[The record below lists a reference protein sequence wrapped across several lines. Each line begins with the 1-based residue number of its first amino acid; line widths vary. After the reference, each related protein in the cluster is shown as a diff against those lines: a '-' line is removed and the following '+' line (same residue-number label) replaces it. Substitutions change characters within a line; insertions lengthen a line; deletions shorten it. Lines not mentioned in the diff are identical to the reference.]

1 LVGQRFFGSK
11 GVDTAPM
18 LCDEES
24 RSRGN
29 SDISEEG
36 DRRLEHTWTWYYVEK
51 SAHGKMTEEEYNK
64 MLQPL
69 GTFSTIK
76 AFWEYWSNIM
86 ETKNFPDASTLYL
99 FKEGIRPMWEDPQNI
114 HGGKLQSVL
123 PKSVSH
129 QVWSDLVLSA
139 IGEQLDSEDQVD
151 FSSSLY
157 TKSPKLQVRP
167 SSSCFPH
174 PPTLAASLL
183 TSHVCTPQC
192 AF

>member
-1 LVGQRFFGSK
+1 
-11 GVDTAPM
+11 
-18 LCDEES
+18 
-24 RSRGN
+24 
-29 SDISEEG
+29 
-36 DRRLEHTWTWYYVEK
+36 
-51 SAHGKMTEEEYNK
+51 MTEEEYNK

-139 IGEQLDSEDQVD
+139 IGEQLDSEDQVCGIVLSTRPRGNAISVWVRHD
-151 FSSSLY
+151 HHEDPRY
-157 TKSPKLQVRP
+157 THDYEVISQHFLE
-167 SSSCFPH
+167 
-174 PPTLAASLL
+174 LLDAAGGGGGG
-183 TSHVCTPQC
+183 
-192 AF
+192 

>member
-1 LVGQRFFGSK
+1 MPF
-11 GVDTAPM
+11 
-18 LCDEES
+18 EEDR
-24 RSRGN
+24 RSREN
-29 SDISEEG
+29 SDVSEEG

-76 AFWEYWSNIM
+76 TFWEFWSNIM

-114 HGGKLQSVL
+114 QGGKLQAVL

-139 IGEQLDSEDQVD
+139 IGEQLDSDDQARTCASVLYY
-151 FSSSLY
+151 SL
-157 TKSPKLQVRP
+157 
-167 SSSCFPH
+167 
-174 PPTLAASLL
+174 
-183 TSHVCTPQC
+183 
-192 AF
+192 